1 MAKGFCPDLSLKVW
15 SSQAPSALDKADGW
29 SPYQDGGF
37 DTWMGW
43 FLGGGGRGAWCGP
56 ERAWGLETPLFSFKP
71 QPCNSHSNLRK
82 SLQAS
87 LLLSFLIWKVGP
99 VKARLAEL
107 PEGRRRECVLYAWHV
122 GSLFPNRQ
130 RGSRT
135 GHFRTAQSPCPV
147 AEGRAE
153 ATIRTSQTW
162 VPTCPHGPFRP
173 FAVGAEGHEACDN
186 NIITASVY

>member
-82 SLQAS
+82 SLRAS
-87 LLLSFLIWKVGP
+87 LLLSFLIWKAGP

-122 GSLFPNRQ
+122 GSLFPNPTTRQ
-130 RGSRT
+130 SHWALSNCSKSMSCGRGT
-135 GHFRTAQSPCPV
+135 GRGHHTDFPDLGANVSPWP
-147 AEGRAE
+147 
-153 ATIRTSQTW
+153 I
-162 VPTCPHGPFRP
+162 
-173 FAVGAEGHEACDN
+173 
-186 NIITASVY
+186 